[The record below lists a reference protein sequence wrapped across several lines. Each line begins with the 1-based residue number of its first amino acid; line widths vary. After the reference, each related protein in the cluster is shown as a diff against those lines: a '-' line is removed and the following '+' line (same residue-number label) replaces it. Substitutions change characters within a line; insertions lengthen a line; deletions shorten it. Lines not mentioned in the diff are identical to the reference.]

1 LIADGVKVPAK
12 LGLAHEMGHAIQ
24 CNNSP
29 SAVEKISDDD
39 LEDLTLKDIERP
51 LAEAMGI
58 KPRHRHNAKKIKL
71 VSNIRP

>member
-1 LIADGVKVPAK
+1 LATGYAKESRVIKWDPYVDLIADGVKVPAK

-39 LEDLTLKDIERP
+39 LEDL
-51 LAEAMGI
+51 GS
-58 KPRHRHNAKKIKL
+58 
-71 VSNIRP
+71 VSV